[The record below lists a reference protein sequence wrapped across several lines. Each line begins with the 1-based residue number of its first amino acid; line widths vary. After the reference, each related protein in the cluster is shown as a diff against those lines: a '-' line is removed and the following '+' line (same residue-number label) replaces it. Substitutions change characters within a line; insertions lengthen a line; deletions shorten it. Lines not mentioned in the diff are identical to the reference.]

1 MPMIDRDYLP
11 NGVREER
18 RVSSHVIVLALIVI
32 TVLILGAVTGL
43 MVHIVNNGKTQPAE
57 TPLRNPAGMLY
68 TAHSPILIS
77 GNAGFTNYSGVVW
90 GSGTAS
96 DPYIIA
102 DWDINAST
110 TDGISVRDT
119 DAYFII
125 RDCYIHNGQTN
136 LMGGIY
142 LFRCANGTLSNNT
155 CLNNRYGVELAFSRN
170 INITGN
176 TCISN
181 YFGGIDMYFS
191 RDITLSNNVL
201 SNNGIFIDGQ
211 YPSEFTA
218 YDIGTSNTVNGKP
231 IYYYSNQSGT
241 TVPGGAGEI
250 ILANCT
256 GFIIEDQNLSNATV
270 GIELAFSSD
279 IVINNSECSNDF
291 YGIILLSSNNSTVS
305 NIKCSNNEEGMLLA
319 YSTNNTLWNNNCSR
333 NLDGIQLA
341 FSSNNTL
348 SNNNCSSNE
357 GYGIALS
364 FSNSNN
370 TISGNQVYNNTGYG
384 VYIDLGSNNSV
395 WNNTFIDNNGAGDH
409 YDSNYPQ
416 AYDGGTNN
424 SWNSTD
430 GYGNYWSDWTTPD
443 AVPPWGIVDQPYN
456 ISGSSS
462 RDFYPLTTTTPVAIP
477 EFEMVP
483 LVVMALL
490 GMIVLAGET
499 KRKKRPGP

>member
-1 MPMIDRDYLP
+1 MIDRDYSP
-11 NGVREER
+11 SEVREER
-18 RVSSHVIVLALIVI
+18 RISSRVTVLALIVI
-32 TVLILGAVTGL
+32 AAVILGAVTGL
-43 MVHIVNNGKTQPAE
+43 MIQMINDGKTHPAE
-57 TPLRNPAGMLY
+57 SPVRNPAGMLY
-68 TAHSPILIS
+68 TTHSPILIV
-77 GNAGFTNYSGVVW
+77 GNAWFTNVSGVVW

-96 DPYIIA
+96 DPYIIE

-125 RDCYIHNGQTN
+125 RDCYIHDGETGYI
-136 LMGGIY
+136 GGIY
-142 LFRCANGTLSNNT
+142 LLRCANGTVSNNT
-155 CLNNRYGVELAFSRN
+155 CSNNRYGVELAFSRN

-191 RDITLSNNVL
+191 RNITLSNNVL
-201 SNNGIFIDGQ
+201 FNNGIFIDGQ
-211 YPSEFTA
+211 YPSECTA

-231 IYYYSNQSGT
+231 VYYYRNQSGT

-279 IVINNSECSNDF
+279 IVINNSICSNNF
-291 YGIILLSSNNSTVS
+291 YGIILLSSNNNTVS
-305 NIKCSNNEEGMLLA
+305 NTKCSNNMEGMILV
-319 YSTNNTLWNNNCSR
+319 YSSNNTLWNNNCSR
-333 NLDGIQLA
+333 NFDGIQLG

-348 SNNNCSSNE
+348 SNNNCSSND

-370 TISGNQVYNNTGYG
+370 TISGNQAYNNTGYG

-409 YDSNYPQ
+409 YDSNYSQ

-456 ISGSSS
+456 ISGSVSK
-462 RDFYPLTTTTPVAIP
+462 DFYPLTTTPSVPIP
-477 EFEMVP
+477 EFRTMP
-483 LVVMALL
+483 LMLMALL
-490 GMIVLAGET
+490 AVIVLAGKT
-499 KRKKRPGP
+499 RQGKKSEP